1 MSTSSTTDQQPPTGL
16 LHVGRLGRPHG
27 VRGEMYV
34 DIFNSHAKRVAIGS
48 KLWVAGKWYEISK
61 SKAQAERWLM
71 TFKDLDDRNIA
82 ERLTNSDVYGY
93 PIDDPSVVWVH
104 EMVGSTVVDTQGND
118 YGVCVAVID
127 NPAHPIME
135 LESGALVPT
144 PFIVSN
150 VDGCITIDPPAG
162 LFDLGFD
169 SGEES

>member
-34 DIFNSHAKRVAIGS
+34 DIFSSHDQRVAVGS
-48 KLWVAGKWYEISK
+48 KLWVGGKWYEISQ
-61 SKAQAERWLM
+61 SKAQASRWLM
-71 TFKDLDDRNIA
+71 TFKDLTDRNIA
-82 ERLTNSDVYGY
+82 ERLTNSDVYGE

-104 EMVGSTVVDTQGND
+104 QLVGSTIVDMQGHK
-118 YGVCVAVID
+118 YGVCIAVID

-150 VDGCITIDPPAG
+150 IDGCITIDPPEG
-162 LFDLGFD
+162 LFDLDFNFGD
-169 SGEES
+169 QI

>member
-1 MSTSSTTDQQPPTGL
+1 
-16 LHVGRLGRPHG
+16 
-27 VRGEMYV
+27 
-34 DIFNSHAKRVAIGS
+34 
-48 KLWVAGKWYEISK
+48 LWVAGKWYEISK

-71 TFKDLDDRNIA
+71 MFKDLDDRNIA

-118 YGVCVAVID
+118 YGVCIAVID

-162 LFDLGFD
+162 LFDLGED
-169 SGEES
+169 S